1 MCSENGMVSSMDNIF
16 SFGFKS
22 YKLFKKL
29 YVWDFLEKAASEFE
43 SNLYS
48 NNNIN
53 NSINNNYSGNSSSNS
68 ISSSPSQ
75 HNVNNFITQKF
86 ISAIRSINSTSSNYG
101 KDGKFQIFICLAC
114 R

>member
-1 MCSENGMVSSMDNIF
+1 MCGENGMVCSMDNIF

-48 NNNIN
+48 NNNPN
-53 NSINNNYSGNSSSNS
+53 NSINNYSGNTSSNS
-68 ISSSPSQ
+68 LSNSQ
-75 HNVNNFITQKF
+75 SQQNINNFITQKF
-86 ISAIRSINSTSSNYG
+86 ISAIKSINSTSANYG

>member
-1 MCSENGMVSSMDNIF
+1 MCGDSGMVCSMDNIF

-43 SNLYS
+43 LTLYT
-48 NNNIN
+48 NNTSN
-53 NSINNNYSGNSSSNS
+53 NSINNNYSGNTSSNS
-68 ISSSPSQ
+68 ISTSPSQ
-75 HNVNNFITQKF
+75 QNVNNFITQKF
-86 ISAIRSINSTSSNYG
+86 ICAIRSINSTSSNYG

>member
-1 MCSENGMVSSMDNIF
+1 MCGENGMVPSMDNIF

-43 SNLYS
+43 LNLYS
-48 NNNIN
+48 NNNNNNFVN
-53 NSINNNYSGNSSSNS
+53 NSISSPV
-68 ISSSPSQ
+68 SSSPSQ
-75 HNVNNFITQKF
+75 QNVNNFITQKF
-86 ISAIRSINSTSSNYG
+86 ISVIRSINSTSSNYG

>member
-1 MCSENGMVSSMDNIF
+1 MCGENGMVCSMENIF
-16 SFGFKS
+16 AFGFKS

-29 YVWDFLEKAASEFE
+29 YVWDFLEKATLEFE
-43 SNLYS
+43 SILYS
-48 NNNIN
+48 NNSN
-53 NSINNNYSGNSSSNS
+53 NSIINNFNGNTSSNS
-68 ISSSPSQ
+68 ISTSPSQ
-75 HNVNNFITQKF
+75 QNVNNFITQKF